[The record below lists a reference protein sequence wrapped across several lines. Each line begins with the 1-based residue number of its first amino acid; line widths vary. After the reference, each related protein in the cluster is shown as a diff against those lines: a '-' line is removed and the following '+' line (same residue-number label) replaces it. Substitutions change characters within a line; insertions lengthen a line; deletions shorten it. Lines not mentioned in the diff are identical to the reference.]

1 MSESDA
7 FADKTSLICLKN
19 SIIIYIMTLKMT
31 VMLLSSRYRREIKD
45 SKKRRSEMK
54 KRFRERAIAMM
65 VAALI
70 AASPVSG
77 AVFAADEVAVQ
88 EQSKPAVSEEI
99 AAEKQEVSNNEAP
112 AEKKVEAPV
121 ENKVEAHVENK
132 VDAPAE
138 NKAEAPAENTSE
150 GSAEPQAEENSA
162 AGSDNKGSGIEQ
174 PEMPEVSGYEDND
187 KIEDYNRKV
196 DEYNKA
202 AESYNA
208 SVDSEYEAAVEETGR
223 RNAEIDAHN
232 ESELQRV
239 REAEEKNAKA
249 LKDAEEI
256 NAGIDEEN
264 AAEEAAVNEH
274 NAREDEL
281 VRTSE
286 EAKAAA
292 EAENEEITAHN
303 AAVDQYKTDK
313 EKYDADYAQY
323 QADLVMEQKIKA
335 LGYASVEQ
343 YNELINTHYNE
354 PARASVEKNASAKKV
369 SVSDTYRITEAEE
382 KSGIMIKVHIE
393 HNFEGTDISYVD
405 DFEIDRNDIITLNS
419 IPAVGDATQP
429 GYCCCYYNTDDSHT
443 MGYWSL
449 GWSELMENARYV
461 NSNWNHGNEYE
472 ISYKDGANHINDI
485 EDIYMAYNY
494 MWMPQRVYKTY
505 NTPVEPEKPTDPG
518 EKKELKDIPEIY
530 TPEYRQFVQKE
541 HVQAEL
547 EEIPEA
553 NILENIIAPVKKD
566 YISLLAHMA
575 LFEVPVPETPAVT
588 EEPKDEEP
596 EVPAVIEEPKDE
608 EPEVPAVIEEP
619 KNEEPEAPAVI
630 EEPKDEEPE
639 VPAVIE
645 EPKDEEPE
653 APAIIEEPAIV
664 EEIIE
669 SGIPAVP
676 AIVEEPAAEEPE
688 VPAIIEEP
696 KAEEPEVPV
705 AIEEIIE
712 SVVPAVPAIVEEPAA
727 EEPEAPAAIEE
738 PKAEEPE
745 APAVIEEPKAEEP
758 EVPVAIEE
766 IIESVVPA
774 VPAIVEEPAAE
785 EPAVPAAANRTKA
798 VRTADADADEAAVT
812 AAPAPATAEIEN
824 TPAPMASPAAVIED
838 EDVPLAEGSAWAL
851 INLILTLVTGLVSAI
866 LLVGYF
872 GRKDDEEDEEND
884 EDNTKR
890 KGVARL
896 ASIVPAVGSIIAFI
910 ITEDMTNPM
919 ALTDRWTIL
928 MAVILLVQAVI
939 AILAKKSVEDDSDEA
954 EAQAVSI

>member
-99 AAEKQEVSNNEAP
+99 AAEKQEVSNNEAPSEKKVEAP

-619 KNEEPEAPAVI
+619 K
-630 EEPKDEEPE
+630 
-639 VPAVIE
+639 
-645 EPKDEEPE
+645 DEEPE

-669 SGIPAVP
+669 SGI
-676 AIVEEPAAEEPE
+676 
-688 VPAIIEEP
+688 
-696 KAEEPEVPV
+696 
-705 AIEEIIE
+705 
-712 SVVPAVPAIVEEPAA
+712 PAVPAIVEEPAA